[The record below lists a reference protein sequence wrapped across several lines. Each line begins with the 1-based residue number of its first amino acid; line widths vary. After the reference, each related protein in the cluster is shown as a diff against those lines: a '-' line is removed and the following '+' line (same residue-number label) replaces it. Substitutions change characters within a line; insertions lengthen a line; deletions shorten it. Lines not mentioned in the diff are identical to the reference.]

1 MGACGR
7 KVATWGGAR
16 RVVGAMVIAL
26 AMAWPAGPVA
36 AKCPREVPRFAP
48 ARAGGFD
55 CATAAAALGEEGAE
69 VAFCQ
74 ELLRDLWRVVIIHPE
89 PEGGVTT
96 RRFVTE
102 GGVISKARGL
112 GALEV
117 YLRRT
122 RVADAPWLD
131 RLAFAELLEATDA
144 LPEGFS
150 AEALARGLDPNTG
163 EPASIRTRPLVVTLI
178 DTRPNAPT
186 RRAVLTQDPSGRLA
200 WRSRATPSDQTAPD

>member
-1 MGACGR
+1 
-7 KVATWGGAR
+7 
-16 RVVGAMVIAL
+16 
-26 AMAWPAGPVA
+26 
-36 AKCPREVPRFAP
+36 
-48 ARAGGFD
+48 
-55 CATAAAALGEEGAE
+55 
-69 VAFCQ
+69 
-74 ELLRDLWRVVIIHPE
+74 
-89 PEGGVTT
+89 VTT

-163 EPASIRTRPLVVTLI
+163 EPASIPHAPAGGHAHRHPPQRADATRGADPGPEWTVGVEVPRHAPPTKPRRTERLPCS
-178 DTRPNAPT
+178 P
-186 RRAVLTQDPSGRLA
+186 RLA
-200 WRSRATPSDQTAPD
+200 